1 MNFKSITLICLILFC
16 QTHQAMAKFELSGV
30 GEQAKEIVA
39 CVVVGCVAVYSCGR
53 AVKDIVSGL
62 FCGSKKE
69 QREQAE
75 RKEKESCE
83 AQMRKEGQERDCNG
97 QLAQQQRDSELRWRI
112 AEQEAQRKQENELAI
127 QKKTEALNFT
137 AQTIYKEHIIGVMQP
152 TSHDLASQYEMYQ
165 EIEIKKLDAHEF
177 AQSTYII
184 KRTEALRDHAYGKD
198 IWQEDTYQISV
209 PGQIL
214 LAEHGIEVADYQSFF
229 GNQIQRTLHQEF
241 VDIVQDTAQIRY
253 KDGVVLEDVKNITTT
268 ITQFADI
275 GQQHNHAGY
284 IVQAFSFA
292 DFCHGLKD
300 CAYWGNRTRL

>member
-112 AEQEAQRKQENELAI
+112 ARARSSTQTRKRACYP
-127 QKKTEALNFT
+127 KK
-137 AQTIYKEHIIGVMQP
+137 
-152 TSHDLASQYEMYQ
+152 DR
-165 EIEIKKLDAHEF
+165 
-177 AQSTYII
+177 ST
-184 KRTEALRDHAYGKD
+184 
-198 IWQEDTYQISV
+198 
-209 PGQIL
+209 
-214 LAEHGIEVADYQSFF
+214 
-229 GNQIQRTLHQEF
+229 
-241 VDIVQDTAQIRY
+241 
-253 KDGVVLEDVKNITTT
+253 
-268 ITQFADI
+268 
-275 GQQHNHAGY
+275 
-284 IVQAFSFA
+284 
-292 DFCHGLKD
+292 
-300 CAYWGNRTRL
+300 